1 MAWRDKILKVF
12 DLNGKEYH
20 LDQLE
25 YLDSYSIGKYARFR
39 DTLCTHDKSFILTA
53 KCLVEVEC
61 NECHKLHKMT
71 FYSLKSALNRIQN
84 WRCNKCASSHNK
96 ESMKKAINK
105 SIEKRNNRSKF
116 IIDQLEISLEKIK
129 FLYLDQEYSLNEISV
144 LLLEQKK
151 LDKKNKTIVMNYLKK
166 FLKINNIKSRNFKES
181 VQTKRNLEKLSKN
194 GTRMKNGLND
204 KVANI
209 LKELNIEF
217 ETEYPIENRIYDFKI
232 KDKNIL
238 IEANGS
244 YWHCDPRLYKEDYIN
259 KKMGYSA
266 KEVWEYDY
274 LKNQLAQKYN
284 HKVITIWELDVNKN
298 IDSVKKEVQNGLE
311 VPQVQNQ
318 MG

>member
-71 FYSLKSALNRIQN
+71 FYKLKSAVKSRDF
-84 WRCNKCASSHNK
+84 WRCHSCGGKVNSTF
-96 ESMKKAINK
+96 MKSVIQK
-105 SIEKRNNRSKF
+105 SVEKRNKRSSS
-116 IIDQLEISLEKIK
+116 ITNQLEINLEKIK
-129 FLYLDQEYSLNEISV
+129 HLYLDEEYSLNEISI

-151 LDKKNKTIVMNYLKK
+151 LDKENKTIVTNYLKK
-166 FLKINNIKSRNFKES
+166 FLKINNIRYRNFKES

-194 GTRMKNGLND
+194 GTRMKNGLNN

-209 LKELNIEF
+209 LKEMNKEF

-238 IEANGS
+238 IEVNGS

-259 KKMGYSA
+259 KKIGYSA

-274 LKNQLAQKYN
+274 LKTQLAQKYG
-284 HKVITIWELDVNKN
+284 HKIITVWELDINRS
-298 IDSVKKEVQNGLE
+298 IDSVKKEVENGLE
-311 VPQVQNQ
+311 IQALQN
-318 MG
+318 

>member
-71 FYSLKSALNRIQN
+71 FYKLKSAVKSRDF
-84 WRCNKCASSHNK
+84 WRCHSCGGKVNSTF
-96 ESMKKAINK
+96 MKSVIQK
-105 SIEKRNNRSKF
+105 SVKKRNERSKF
-116 IIDQLEISLEKIK
+116 VINQLEINLEKIK
-129 FLYLDQEYSLNEISV
+129 HLYLDEEYSLNEISYM
-144 LLLEQKK
+144 LLEQKK
-151 LDKKNKTIVMNYLKK
+151 LSKENKTIVMNYLKK
-166 FLKINNIKSRNFKES
+166 FLKTNNIKMRNFRES

-194 GTRMKNGLND
+194 GTRMKNGLNN

-209 LKELNIEF
+209 LKEMNIEF

-238 IEANGS
+238 IEVNGS

-259 KKMGYSA
+259 KKIGYSA

-274 LKNQLAQKYN
+274 LKTQLAQKYG
-284 HKVITIWELDVNKN
+284 HKIITVWELDINRS
-298 IDSVKKEVQNGLE
+298 IDSVKKEVENGLE
-311 VPQVQNQ
+311 IQALQN
-318 MG
+318 